1 MAPSLPHSTSKSQY
15 NWHSEQMKNKVEVFS
30 RFPYDD
36 VQPLTG
42 YQGLTFHQVVPP
54 IGRSILLVGTHLP
67 SKLRMSDQDQMLQ
80 CTALVRQIVEHEMRL
95 DHSRTVVVGDFNMNP
110 FEPGLVAASG
120 FHAVSSRQTAQR
132 MARQVQGH
140 SYKFFYNPMWSHF
153 GEHIVEPP
161 GTYYYDRSENFN
173 LFWNMFDQVL
183 IRPELLRE
191 FRNETVKIV
200 ATIGGKSLLS
210 PNGQPDKRAGSDH
223 LPILFAL
230 DLTEEL

>member
-1 MAPSLPHSTSKSQY
+1 M
-15 NWHSEQMKNKVEVFS
+15 V
-30 RFPYDD
+30 
-36 VQPLTG
+36 
-42 YQGLTFHQVVPP
+42 
-54 IGRSILLVGTHLP
+54 
-67 SKLRMSDQDQMLQ
+67 
-80 CTALVRQIVEHEMRL
+80 
-95 DHSRTVVVGDFNMNP
+95 
-110 FEPGLVAASG
+110 
-120 FHAVSSRQTAQR
+120 
-132 MARQVQGH
+132 RQVQAQ

-153 GEHIVEPP
+153 GDIGGPP

-173 LFWNMFDQVL
+173 LFWNVFDQVL

-200 ATIGGKSLLS
+200 ATVAGKSLLA